1 MFCFRLLLSL
11 SHVWLFVTLW
21 TAARQVFLSFTI
33 SWSWLKLM
41 SIESMMSSNHLILC
55 CPLLLLPSTFSSIR
69 SFLISPFFASGGP
82 SIRASESLLPMN
94 IQGWFPLGLTGL
106 ISLRVQGTLK
116 SLLQHHNLK
125 ASVLQC
131 STCFIIQLS
140 HLYMTTG
147 KIIALTI
154 WIFVGNVISL
164 LFNMLSKFVI
174 IFLPMSKWFLISWLQ
189 SPPTVILEPKKIIS
203 VTPSTISPFAIKW
216 WDQIP
221 WS

>member
-55 CPLLLLPSTFSSIR
+55 CPLLLLPLTFSSIR
-69 SFLISPFFASGGP
+69 SSPISPFFASGGP

-94 IQGWFPLGLTGL
+94 IQGWFPLGLTSL

-116 SLLQHHNLK
+116 SLLQYHSLK
-125 ASVLQC
+125 ASFLWCTAFFMAQ
-131 STCFIIQLS
+131 IR

-147 KIIALTI
+147 EMITLTI
-154 WIFVGNVISL
+154 HAFVGKVMSL
-164 LFNMLSKFVI
+164 LFNMLFRFVI
-174 IFLPMSKWFLISWLQ
+174 AFLPRSKCLLISWLLHHLQ
-189 SPPTVILEPKKIIS
+189 WFRSPYIV
-203 VTPSTISPFAIKW
+203 
-216 WDQIP
+216 
-221 WS
+221 